1 MLTLS
6 KTDKTINDDNYDN
19 KLHLSGELWVFY
31 RGRFSQF
38 FFKERENLLFLRDIY
53 ILLYLYGF
61 CFYYIKL

>member
-38 FFKERENLLFLRDIY
+38 FFKGKREFIISKGYLYFIIFIWFLFL
-53 ILLYLYGF
+53 LY
-61 CFYYIKL
+61 